1 MSSPWPTA
9 LLVVSDRA
17 ARGERAD
24 ETAEALRPVL
34 AEHGFDLV
42 HVCVVPDERE
52 AIAVALHASARTH
65 AVVLTTGGTGVAARD
80 VTPEATREVL
90 DVEVPGLGET
100 MRARSLEKT
109 PHALGS
115 RALGGF
121 MGGSLVLNLPGRP
134 SGAVECFLFVAPAL
148 SHLIRVRRGPVSDSS
163 HGEADRG

>member
-42 HVCVVPDERE
+42 HVRVVPDERE

-121 MGGSLVLNLPGRP
+121 VGGSLVLNLPGRP

-148 SHLIRVRRGPVSDSS
+148 SHLIRVRFRQQPWRGRP
-163 HGEADRG
+163 GLTPG